1 MKNLKANF
9 SMIALAW
16 RGSKIWVI
24 CTMIDIIINPL
35 RNLTIDVLLIGYLY
49 NAIEQGRKF
58 SSLLPLFAVL
68 LLFYTVNLI
77 FEAVFIG
84 KAEPVGEIKIQKYID
99 GYLCKSAAKVPIEC
113 YDNPQFYEKYIFSM
127 ENAADI
133 AKKSV
138 NNMASFIAYGLGGLM
153 SIGLIANIEPVMIIF
168 IALSIVF
175 SLLISNY
182 KKKVDLKYN
191 EQITGLRHKED
202 YVHRVFYMKEYAKEL
217 RAFPELVEQNLDFFT
232 KTEEEKYLLTKK
244 SGKRK
249 WIGSILN
256 TLNNRTIMYWIVML
270 LTIVAISLRGN
281 IEPGNLLIVTVSI
294 ATAALLINAIAWT
307 IPEMHNIARYREK
320 FLEFLSNAEENYSEK
335 NFKEKE
341 ESPDENSKN
350 ISSSIHTATKDG
362 KAIKQIYT
370 EPKKSNTEINQLYT
384 ATKDLNT
391 GINQIQFDHV
401 YFTYPGETKE
411 ILKDLSFQVSIGN
424 PLVIVGENG
433 AGKSTIFKLLLKFY
447 KPDRGRILI
456 NGMDLSEID
465 TEKYRKMIGCVF
477 QNVNMYALSLEENT
491 VAADEKTDDKK
502 LEESLK
508 KSGLTDL
515 TKDKENLKKELTKE
529 FSSDGMVLSGG
540 NMQRVAI
547 ARSFYQ
553 DVSMLLFDEMTSALD
568 PETELEIM
576 DTVRELGQ
584 KRIMIMISHKLSCV
598 KQAAQI
604 LFLKDGAICE
614 TGNHLEL
621 MKKQGEYYKLFRY
634 QSEKFEKE
642 KKRDALEG
650 EAWL

>member
-1 MKNLKANF
+1 MKTLKANF

-99 GYLCKSAAKVPIEC
+99 EYLCKSAAKVPIEC

-127 ENAADI
+127 ENATDI

-153 SIGLIANIEPVMIIF
+153 SIGLIANIEPVMVIF
-168 IALSIVF
+168 IALSIIF

-202 YVHRVFYMKEYAKEL
+202 YAHRVFYMKEYAKEL

-335 NFKEKE
+335 NAKEKE
-341 ESPDENSKN
+341 ENPDENSEN

-362 KAIKQIYT
+362 KAIEQTHT
-370 EPKKSNTEINQLYT
+370 EPKKSNTKIKQIHTT
-384 ATKDLNT
+384 AKDLNT

-401 YFTYPGETKE
+401 SFTYPGGTKE

-456 NGMDLSEID
+456 NGIDLSEID

-477 QNVNMYALSLEENT
+477 QNVNMYALSLEENI
-491 VAADEKTDDKK
+491 VANDEKTDDRK
-502 LEESLK
+502 LQESLK
-508 KSGLTDL
+508 KSGLANL
-515 TKDKENLKKELTKE
+515 SENRENLKKELTKE

-553 DVSMLLFDEMTSALD
+553 NVSMLLFDEMTSALD

-576 DTVRELGQ
+576 DSVRKLGQ
-584 KRIMIMISHKLSCV
+584 ERIMIMISHKLSCV

-604 LFLKDGAICE
+604 LFLKDGVICE
-614 TGNHLEL
+614 AGNHLEL
-621 MKKQGEYYKLFRY
+621 MEKRGEYYQLFRY